1 MTQSWVLKKTTS
13 ELHFKNLDIK
23 PRKAYHNLGRY
34 LGHIR
39 QRIVLFVFL
48 IIKESLKSVI

>member
-1 MTQSWVLKKTTS
+1 MTQSWVLKKATS

-23 PRKAYHNLGRY
+23 PRKAYHNLGQY

-48 IIKESLKSVI
+48 NN